1 MLVQDRMLADQ
12 LLNATYIKNRRQQK
26 NEKISAAS
34 CFNLDIRNQCR
45 WLQGDEESHLINRI
59 SYEILQA
66 GTIYDVS

>member
-1 MLVQDRMLADQ
+1 MSADQ
-12 LLNATYIKNRRQQK
+12 LLNETYIKNRGQQK
-26 NEKISAAS
+26 NEKISAAP

-45 WLQGDEESHLINRI
+45 CLQGDEETRLINSI